1 MKLLPVIAHTTLIYI
16 LYQEK
21 FPQPLKCLKSQCRAD
36 NKGRAASKPIDHS
49 RLKIYYSLCMYRRP
63 KFLEVL
69 HEIREEMSREADYD
83 MDLFAE
89 MVRNEK
95 GKRQKE
101 KGKNIKDDEQLTAD
115 HRPLTTVYGN
125 RF

>member
-1 MKLLPVIAHTTLIYI
+1 
-16 LYQEK
+16 
-21 FPQPLKCLKSQCRAD
+21 
-36 NKGRAASKPIDHS
+36 
-49 RLKIYYSLCMYRRP
+49 MYRRP

-89 MVRNEK
+89 MVRNGE
-95 GKRQKE
+95 GKRKKE
-101 KGKNIKDDEQLTAD
+101 KGKNIKDEEQIFKD
-115 HRPLTTVYGN
+115 RRPETKDQNLIYGN

>member
-1 MKLLPVIAHTTLIYI
+1 MSREIFTVAGIFKIAMLDRWCMKRP
-16 LYQEK
+16 
-21 FPQPLKCLKSQCRAD
+21 
-36 NKGRAASKPIDHS
+36 ASEPIDHS
-49 RLKIYYSLCMYRRP
+49 RLKIYYSLGMYRRP

-89 MVRNEK
+89 MVRNGEGKKPSEK
-95 GKRQKE
+95 GKK
-101 KGKNIKDDEQLTAD
+101 ISDDERLTTAR
-115 HRPLTTVYGN
+115 RPLTTVYGN

>member
-1 MKLLPVIAHTTLIYI
+1 LQRRRAAA
-16 LYQEK
+16 
-21 FPQPLKCLKSQCRAD
+21 FPQP
-36 NKGRAASKPIDHS
+36 IDYS

-83 MDLFAE
+83 MEAFAE
-89 MVRNEK
+89 IIRNEE

-101 KGKNIKDDEQLTAD
+101 KGKNIKDDERLTGD
-115 HRPLTTVYGN
+115 DRPLTTVYGN